1 MEIHPMPPLPP
12 SAYHFEGFGPQVID
26 WFIGLENDNS
36 KPYFEANRQ
45 IFEEQIREPMLAL
58 ILEASTHFGG
68 DVKMF
73 RPYRD
78 IRFSKDK
85 SPYKRATYGVVR
97 PESSAAG
104 LFASISSSGFYAGTG
119 YYQIA
124 ADQLERF
131 RAAAANDSTGRAL
144 ETIVRKAEENGLTI
158 QGDAVKTAPK
168 GYPKDHP
175 RIRFLRMKEI
185 VAGASMPPG
194 NSLQDRRA
202 FDFAMST
209 WKTAQPLN
217 AWLDANVGP
226 TTLGQPGKFGR

>member
-1 MEIHPMPPLPP
+1 MSELPAE
-12 SAYHFEGFGPQVID
+12 SFHFEGFGPKAVD
-26 WFIGLENDNS
+26 WFIRLEQDNS
-36 KPYFEANRQ
+36 KAYFEANRA
-45 IFEEQIREPMLAL
+45 IFEEQVREPMLAL
-58 ILEASTHFGG
+58 MTEASTHFGG

-85 SPYKRATYGVVR
+85 SPYKTATYGVVR
-97 PESSAAG
+97 PEKSAAG
-104 LFASISSSGFYAGTG
+104 LFAAISSEGFYAGTG

-124 ADQLERF
+124 SDQLERF
-131 RAAAANDSTGRAL
+131 RTAAADEGPGSVL
-144 ETIVRKAEENGLTI
+144 EKIVTKAEANGLTVM
-158 QGDAVKTAPK
+158 GDALKSAPK

-185 VAGASMPPG
+185 VAGASMKPG
-194 NSLQDRRA
+194 ESLLDRRV
-202 FDFAMST
+202 FDFAMVT

-226 TTLGQPGKFGR
+226 SASGVASKFGR